1 MLLFFAEFEELSIND
16 DSIYQ
21 NVLRLDHFTQ
31 KKFLK
36 DYLKGPVRGVETG
49 FMSHYPFLTNTNA
62 FYDPTTNKIT
72 IPFGAMQPPLFWTN
86 TKSLTFGGIGFVI
99 GMRKHE

>member
-1 MLLFFAEFEELSIND
+1 MYFAEFEDLNITEDSFDQNSLSI
-16 DSIYQ
+16 S
-21 NVLRLDHFTQ
+21 HFFL
-31 KKFLK
+31 KNILK
-36 DYLKGPVRGVETG
+36 DYLKGPIRGVETG
-49 FMSHYPFLTNTNA
+49 ILSHYPFLTNTNA